1 MAMSKADRKKVD
13 LSAAGLQFHGHA
25 DYLCGDGGDE
35 YIGKAVDIL
44 PQNAAYLSWRPTRK

>member
-35 YIGKAVDIL
+35 YIGKAVDML